1 VLTASNVCATSQQEY
16 QRLGLCA
23 ESVQGRHPNHRRLL
37 MRNALAEVFRIGF
50 VEKAEWS
57 KCEIRQDFG
66 AFCQAAVKTLTQK

>member
-1 VLTASNVCATSQQEY
+1 
-16 QRLGLCA
+16 
-23 ESVQGRHPNHRRLL
+23 

-66 AFCQAAVKTLTQK
+66 AFCLAAVKTLTQK